1 MLLYVSFKQKIHTYF
16 KSNENNPDTAEESA
30 EHFPRTPE
38 TPEFVGT
45 PDSKGKKTQFS
56 KTPPFDLY
64 DLSFY
69 I

>member
-1 MLLYVSFKQKIHTYF
+1 MLLCISFEQDTRTYF
-16 KSNENNPDTAEESA
+16 KPNENNPDTAAA
-30 EHFPRTPE
+30 EGAERFLRAPE

-64 DLSFY
+64 E
-69 I
+69 